1 MVGIERHIGAEGMRC
16 VQARGHSI
24 YGDDECG
31 AAQSCPE
38 RRAQAN
44 RALGKD
50 RDRVADPDVA
60 AFRTGQSGRKNVWTH
75 EHGFIV
81 EIARDRREIRAR
93 VRHEQVLG
101 PCAIDRIA
109 KAPASQ
115 RPAALR
121 VRAVQAIKA
130 LAAWRDRADDDTL
143 SDSVMC
149 VQTRTKLL
157 DDADRLVAEHE
168 PWFHGILAAHDVYVR
183 ATDCRRSDL
192 DDCLASTRHRLCHF
206 FNTDLPLATKHH
218 GPHRRH
224 DYPFPCTAGWTILT
238 LTGMP
243 RRTLSVTMQK
253 SSNRRSHRSS
263 RGRSLSGTSG

>member
-1 MVGIERHIGAEGMRC
+1 MVGIERHIGAEGTRC

-121 VRAVQAIKA
+121 VRAVQAVEA
-130 LAAWRDRADDDTL
+130 LATGCDRADDDAL
-143 SDSVMC
+143 SDPVMR
-149 VQTRTKLL
+149 VETLAQLL
-157 DDADRLVAEHE
+157 NRADGFVAEHE
-168 PWFHGILAAHDVYVR
+168 PGFYGIFAAHNVHVGAANR
-183 ATDCRRSDL
+183 GGGDL
-192 DDCLASTRHRLCHF
+192 DDRLARPRHRLCHLF
-206 FNTDLPLATKHH
+206 YTDLPLAAKLH

-224 DYPFPCTAGWTILT
+224 DYSFACTAGWTILT
-238 LTGMP
+238 STGMP

-253 SSNRRSHRSS
+253 
-263 RGRSLSGTSG
+263 